1 MPRRWLLR
9 NKKERKEGRKEEGR
23 DVHRVFVG
31 TNKARARKNL
41 TTQILELV
49 ELLQHG
55 EEVGEEAMG
64 LERGHAFDD
73 LHSNSDKINVHCKRV
88 FGQTRRRIPGC
99 DSAALR
105 SKYTR

>member
-1 MPRRWLLR
+1 M
-9 NKKERKEGRKEEGR
+9 
-23 DVHRVFVG
+23 G
-31 TNKARARKNL
+31 TNKAGARKHL

-73 LHSNSDKINVHCKRV
+73 LHSNLHKTSVHCKRV